1 MIRIPRHVGHS
12 AAIAC
17 LAVGA
22 LFSATP
28 ANAQFGREYLR
39 YSLYGP
45 GPYGYGSK
53 GYYQAVTTKPLGNR
67 DPGALRPRHME
78 FNDTTARPEYNSG
91 PGVLGPFGPFIYGFG
106 RPNNVYRSLGIS
118 R

>member
-1 MIRIPRHVGHS
+1 MISTPRYIGLS

-17 LAVGA
+17 AAAVE

-39 YSLYGP
+39 YSLYGT

-53 GYYQAVTTKPLGNR
+53 GYYQAVEPKPVS
-67 DPGALRPRHME
+67 DKTAGALRPRHVE
-78 FNDTTARPEYNSG
+78 FNDTIARPEYNYG
-91 PGVLGPFGPFIYGFG
+91 PDTLAPAGPFIYGFG
-106 RPNNVYRSLGIS
+106 PPNNVYRSLGIS